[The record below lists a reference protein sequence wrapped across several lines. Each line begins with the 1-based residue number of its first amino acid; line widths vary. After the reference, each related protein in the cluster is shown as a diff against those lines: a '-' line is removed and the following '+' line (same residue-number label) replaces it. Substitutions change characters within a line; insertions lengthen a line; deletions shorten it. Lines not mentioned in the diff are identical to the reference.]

1 MHLTETMARFIA
13 QTDYE
18 SIPGAVRE
26 KTRLSI
32 LDTLGVMVPPSS
44 LDQTCERL
52 AELVVEESGPGRS
65 TLIGLGRKGSAVMAA
80 YLNGSFT
87 HVLDYDDTIDDLGHH
102 PSSQTVPAALAVAER
117 VGGVSGRE
125 LIAAVALGSD
135 LGARLSSSPTGRLG
149 VDHRWFPISNFGV
162 FSATAAAGKILR
174 LSEGQMVNALG
185 LALHRCHGQLDAVA
199 APESEL
205 RAIRDGFI
213 NKEGVLC
220 ALMAERDVKA
230 CRNGIELFFENYYDN
245 RFDAERLLSGLGEEY
260 RHAGVSLKPWPCCR
274 LTHGYVEATRAILA
288 ENSLAPADIARITLV
303 VSPGTR
309 DLFCEP
315 EGRQEGAEPQ
325 HSGQVLAFL
334 HGRRGGDQNAA
345 DRGFPAREPAQPG
358 CAVRHRSRAISR
370 QRRTRPRRRDLTGY
384 RRVADDGRALPLLPG
399 RRRLRAS
406 GKPDVGRRRHRKV
419 QGLPPVRQAR
429 HTGSAGRPAGRH
441 TAASRNRSGF
451 ERSLRSAALIGRV
464 FRSGHPVSTHCRRR
478 AGQCLA
484 WAAPLAAASMSP
496 LTVRLAQQNVK
507 PQTSAVLPMM
517 PSME

>member
-18 SIPGAVRE
+18 SIPQDVRE
-26 KTRLSI
+26 KTRFSI

-52 AELVVEESGPGRS
+52 AELVAEESGPGRS

-274 LTHGYVEATRAILA
+274 LTHGYVEATRSHPCGKQPRPGGCRAYHPGRVA
-288 ENSLAPADIARITLV
+288 GNARPVL
-303 VSPGTR
+303 R
-309 DLFCEP
+309 AR
-315 EGRQEGAEPQ
+315 GRQEGAGPQ

-334 HGRRGGDQNAA
+334 HGRRGGAENAS

-370 QRRTRPRRRDLTGY
+370 Q
-384 RRVADDGRALPLLPG
+384 
-399 RRRLRAS
+399 
-406 GKPDVGRRRHRKV
+406 
-419 QGLPPVRQAR
+419 
-429 HTGSAGRPAGRH
+429 
-441 TAASRNRSGF
+441 
-451 ERSLRSAALIGRV
+451 
-464 FRSGHPVSTHCRRR
+464 
-478 AGQCLA
+478 
-484 WAAPLAAASMSP
+484 
-496 LTVRLAQQNVK
+496 
-507 PQTSAVLPMM
+507 
-517 PSME
+517 